1 MLLFYLTKFSL
12 GKISDVRRLKLG
24 FSENEEFNSINNL
37 DINFIHQ
44 LRLNMINTQNVF
56 TEKIK
61 EF

>member
-44 LRLNMINTQNVF
+44 LRLNMINTQNMF